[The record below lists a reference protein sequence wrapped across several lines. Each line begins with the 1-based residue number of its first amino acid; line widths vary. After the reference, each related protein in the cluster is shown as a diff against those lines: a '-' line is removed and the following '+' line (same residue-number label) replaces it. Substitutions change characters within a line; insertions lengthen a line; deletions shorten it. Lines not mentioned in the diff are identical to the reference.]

1 MGKKKD
7 GHISALSH
15 AQHMMA
21 YVTIRALDHS
31 SFICTFPEPESM
43 NLFFPLTA
51 RKYILAQRQTL
62 AFRRPVCSQVSNE
75 KASLYWIFLGFRK
88 VSAAEPE
95 VDK

>member
-1 MGKKKD
+1 MGGGEKD
-7 GHISALSH
+7 SHISALSH

-31 SFICTFPEPESM
+31 SFICTFPESESI

-51 RKYILAQRQTL
+51 RKYILVQRQTL
-62 AFRRPVCSQVSNE
+62 VFRRPVCSPVSNE
-75 KASLYWIFLGFRK
+75 KAFYWIFLGFRK

>member
-1 MGKKKD
+1 MGGGGED
-7 GHISALSH
+7 SHISALSH

-31 SFICTFPEPESM
+31 SFICTFPESESI

-51 RKYILAQRQTL
+51 RKYILVQRQTL
-62 AFRRPVCSQVSNE
+62 VFRRPVCSPVSNE
-75 KASLYWIFLGFRK
+75 KAFYWIFLGFRK

>member
-1 MGKKKD
+1 MGGEKKD
-7 GHISALSH
+7 SHISALSH

-31 SFICTFPEPESM
+31 SFICTFPESASI

-51 RKYILAQRQTL
+51 RKYILVQRQTL
-62 AFRRPVCSQVSNE
+62 VFRRPVCSPVSNE
-75 KASLYWIFLGFRK
+75 KAFYWIFLGFRK

>member
-1 MGKKKD
+1 MGGGKKD
-7 GHISALSH
+7 SHISALSH

-31 SFICTFPEPESM
+31 SFICTFPESESI

-51 RKYILAQRQTL
+51 RKYILVQRQTL
-62 AFRRPVCSQVSNE
+62 VFRRPVCSPVSNE
-75 KASLYWIFLGFRK
+75 KAFYWIFWGFRK

>member
-1 MGKKKD
+1 MGGGED
-7 GHISALSH
+7 SHISALSH

-31 SFICTFPEPESM
+31 SFICTFPESESI

-51 RKYILAQRQTL
+51 RKYILVQRQTL
-62 AFRRPVCSQVSNE
+62 VFRRPVCSPVSNE
-75 KASLYWIFLGFRK
+75 KAFYWIFLGFRK